1 MTVHPGN
8 LAGRPP
14 MGQKKPRERQRKP
27 RKALRKISRKRQKY
41 LDSPERLAGLDHM
54 AAVAMLPCLVCGCS
68 GVEVHHEG
76 KPRSDMKVLPL
87 CPRHHKR
94 EYGPGAYHY
103 SPRAFYALHGTS
115 EALLKR
121 VDEMLAAYE
130 ADCLGAWF

>member
-8 LAGRPP
+8 LADLPP
-14 MGQKKPRERQRKP
+14 MGLKDRDAKPRPRQRKP
-27 RKALRKISRKRQKY
+27 LRSKRKKATRV
-41 LDSPERLAGLDHM
+41 ERDHM
-54 AAVAMLPCLVCGCS
+54 GAVKMLPCLVCGCT

-76 KPRSDMKVLPL
+76 KPRCNTRVLPL

-103 SPRAFYALHGTS
+103 SPSAFYAFHGTS